1 MSDMTFLAVLFF
13 AAALVFLASSL
24 IFHAEVDRLREDVA
38 VLSDECDLLS
48 RENDDLHWA
57 TIPRETPAEVP
68 PVTPTETPI
77 ADLLA
82 SQRLLRNLN
91 AYAANP
97 VDTHLG
103 EQP

>member
-1 MSDMTFLAVLFF
+1 MSAAAFLAVLFF
-13 AAALVFLASSL
+13 LAALVFLASSL
-24 IFHAEVDRLREDVA
+24 IFHAEVDRLRDENAALREDN
-38 VLSDECDLLS
+38 L
-48 RENDDLHWA
+48 NMTWA

-68 PVTPTETPI
+68 PATPTETPI

>member
-13 AAALVFLASSL
+13 AAALVFLVSSL
-24 IFHAEVDRLREDVA
+24 IFHAEVDRLRGYVE
-38 VLSDECDLLS
+38 VLSDERDLLS
-48 RENDDLHWA
+48 RENDDLHWK
-57 TIPRETPAEVP
+57 TIPRETAQVAA
-68 PVTPTETPI
+68 VTPTETPI
-77 ADLLA
+77 ADRLA

-97 VDTHLG
+97 VDSHLG